1 MTCSHNVVFLLDVAS
16 SLQKNQLQLGC
27 LRILNYLGC
36 RFGLA
41 KVRWGFKFFDSLG
54 ARGRASRVG
63 DFRELGPRS
72 WEDFEEEL
80 ETRFGVQSHKSHLPG
95 PAPRAT
101 LTQNVL
107 KETLLDY
114 QWDRP
119 EITSPAKPFLRS
131 QKSRLIVAPDEP
143 LESHMPSEG
152 FVNAIFLFSPCP
164 HSQRE
169 LLQFVS
175 GSDSCCDLPSS
186 QEVAEKL
193 LPKRVHEMIAGQKIT
208 LYWVDTAEWSKVL
221 DSPDHAG
228 YWTIF
233 ELIRLVGGTILPSE
247 TLIQGL
253 SHHRTEAAPPFCR
266 ESRSAKPQF
275 VPWTTILPFA
285 STLNCLLSKPSVFQA
300 SFPQQE
306 GALFLSKHGVEKQW
320 RCAVILEPIAMNQR
334 HFQSPVSIFLKGTLT
349 DWNLVKA
356 DSFLTESW
364 ILQSSQAG
372 QSEQDTLFQQL
383 VRWLLTEELH
393 MVNVPS
399 CT

>member
-54 ARGRASRVG
+54 ARGRAARVG
-63 DFRELGPRS
+63 DFCELGPRS

-80 ETRFGVQSHKSHLPG
+80 ESRFGVQSHKSHLPG
-95 PAPRAT
+95 PVPRAT

-175 GSDSCCDLPSS
+175 GSDVHSCCDLPSS

-193 LPKRVHEMIAGQKIT
+193 LPKRVQEMIAGQKIT
-208 LYWVDTAEWSKVL
+208 LYWVDTAEWSKVMRENAVEYL
-221 DSPDHAG
+221 RPVIVYHLLPVIQLHRMMS
-228 YWTIF
+228 
-233 ELIRLVGGTILPSE
+233 GG
-247 TLIQGL
+247 
-253 SHHRTEAAPPFCR
+253 
-266 ESRSAKPQF
+266 F
-275 VPWTTILPFA
+275 V
-285 STLNCLLSKPSVFQA
+285 V
-300 SFPQQE
+300 
-306 GALFLSKHGVEKQW
+306 
-320 RCAVILEPIAMNQR
+320 
-334 HFQSPVSIFLKGTLT
+334 
-349 DWNLVKA
+349 
-356 DSFLTESW
+356 
-364 ILQSSQAG
+364 
-372 QSEQDTLFQQL
+372 
-383 VRWLLTEELH
+383 
-393 MVNVPS
+393 
-399 CT
+399 